1 MALAAAPP
9 SFGLPRVFLTIN
21 QQVRRGGPGGPRGW
35 GPRGVREARE
45 PLGRAWGTATLALRP
60 RLCAQNVGDRERGA
74 LGIKSDFL

>member
-21 QQVRRGGPGGPRGW
+21 QQVRRGGPGGPRSR
-35 GPRGVREARE
+35 GPRGVRGARE
-45 PLGRAWGTATLALRP
+45 TLCQARGAATRVLRP
-60 RLCAQNVGDRERGA
+60 LVCAQNVGDRKRGA

>member
-21 QQVRRGGPGGPRGW
+21 QQVRRGGPGGPRGR
-35 GPRGVREARE
+35 GPRG
-45 PLGRAWGTATLALRP
+45 AWGRWSPLCQARGAATLRP
-60 RLCAQNVGDRERGA
+60 RVCAQNVGDRERGA